1 MQIKYM
7 GAIMRVAMYYSNSD
21 VRLQDLPMPEIGDV
35 VAFMTT
41 GAYVKAME
49 MTGYNTRLPVPEL
62 LLVGGESYSLT
73 KEEVVSKTIML

>member
-1 MQIKYM
+1 MWWEIP
-7 GAIMRVAMYYSNSD
+7 GPGDFLTCDPIR
-21 VRLQDLPMPEIGDV
+21 REMPRPKEGDV
-35 VAFMTT
+35 MAFLTT